1 MTGHAW
7 LIESDPLFRAF
18 LEQELERRDWAVL
31 RSEDG
36 VKALSHVAEARA
48 GSVILLGASLTLVSS
63 MHVMRAIR
71 AEPKFADAVIFYL
84 SNRFDPAIDYAA
96 KQMAARVVHKPID
109 FANLVSQLTGV
120 VRRGNS

>member
-1 MTGHAW
+1 MTGNAW

-36 VKALSHVAEARA
+36 VQALNHLAEARE

-63 MHVMRAIR
+63 MQVLRSIR
-71 AEPKFADAVIFYL
+71 ADAKFKDAVIFYL

-96 KQMAARVVHKPID
+96 KRKAARVVHKPID
-109 FANLVSQLTGV
+109 FANLVSQMSGV
-120 VRRGNS
+120 VRRGTS

>member
-1 MTGHAW
+1 MGNAW

-31 RSEDG
+31 RSDDG
-36 VKALSHVAEARA
+36 VQALNHLAEARE

-63 MHVMRAIR
+63 MQVLRSIR
-71 AEPKFADAVIFYL
+71 ADSKFKDAVIFYL

-96 KQMAARVVHKPID
+96 KRKSARVVHKPID
-109 FANLVSQLTGV
+109 FANLVSQMSGV
-120 VRRGNS
+120 VRRGTS